1 MMKQQDLID
10 LGFEKV
16 NVSSKESGSKPYF
29 YYTYYFSNGFCLI
42 TRASDEIVNGKWS
55 VEVFDTDESFEFK
68 KVSELSSLIT
78 ILENARVQ
86 DSK

>member
-1 MMKQQDLID
+1 MKQQDLID

-16 NVSSKESGSKPYF
+16 NVSSEESGSNPYF

-42 TRASDEIVNGKWS
+42 TKANDEIVNGKWS
-55 VEVFDTDESFEFK
+55 VEVFNTEDSFEFK
-68 KVSELSSLIT
+68 KVSELSTLIE

>member
-1 MMKQQDLID
+1 MREQDLID

-16 NVSSKESGSKPYF
+16 NISSEESGSKPYF
-29 YYTYYFSNGFCLI
+29 YFTYYFTNGLCLI

-55 VEVFDTDESFEFK
+55 VEVFNTDESFEFK
-68 KVSELSSLIT
+68 KVSELSTLIK
-78 ILENARVQ
+78 ILENARVK